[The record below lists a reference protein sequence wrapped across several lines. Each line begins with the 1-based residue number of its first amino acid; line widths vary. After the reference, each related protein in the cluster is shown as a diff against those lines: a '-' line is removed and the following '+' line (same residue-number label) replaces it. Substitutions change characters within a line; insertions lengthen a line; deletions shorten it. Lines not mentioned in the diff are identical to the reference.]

1 MCLTWSFSVS
11 FSLFIALDTIGQEAI
26 LKNLD
31 IPHNLI
37 GGFISFLK
45 NILLLRNAVSHNAP
59 IFKLRFKT
67 QSNGLNDLYYFIFKK
82 HIQNELRLSH
92 IIELIQYFS
101 GTKMLLSRTKYYFD
115 KLAINETVKHK
126 LNHFF
131 IEDNE

>member
-1 MCLTWSFSVS
+1 
-11 FSLFIALDTIGQEAI
+11 

-59 IFKLRFKT
+59 IFKLRFKA

-101 GTKMLLSRTKYYFD
+101 GTKMLLSRTKYYFH

-126 LNHFF
+126 LNHIF